1 MSEIRVKYDE
11 VYAEVTKMRNHIAS
25 DIVEY
30 TRREYRQIRSQL
42 QQVDGAANFV
52 LQEAMEANC
61 EVTIRTA
68 NVLDK
73 LLDFMFNSAKQ
84 IEAGEQSIARAFATP
99 RK

>member
-1 MSEIRVKYDE
+1 MREIRVKYDE
-11 VYAEVTKMRNHIAS
+11 VYAEVTKMRNHIAV
-25 DIVEY
+25 DIVEH
-30 TRREYRQIRSQL
+30 TRKEYRQILSQL

-61 EVTIRTA
+61 EVTIGMA

-73 LLDFMFNSAKQ
+73 LLDFMFNSSKQ
-84 IEAGEQSIARAFATP
+84 IEDREQQIARVFSTY